1 LTNTNITTVDGNTVS
16 LGKGA
21 EEKVKKKPTKL
32 KTKNRAKGVII
43 NNSPQSLPNAS
54 YESWLIFL
62 DYGGYKLTTDKQSA
76 MNSFVKTKGSK
87 PVPVA
92 EGIKFHQLIK
102 AMHAKLSNSARYA
115 WDLVLPPSSC
125 NPILRYAASLLL
137 MTVTPVITDD
147 SIILV
152 FVPFFQGIHV
162 RSTWV
167 LEEGELGIVNRLQA
181 LDRQLMT
188 AHYILSATRN
198 WKGIPR
204 DYPELTHFVGVGPKL
219 SWIFIAVC
227 YGEDAVYYGD
237 EQGVPCNVHMVQIE
251 GDIGFTSQ

>member
-1 LTNTNITTVDGNTVS
+1 
-16 LGKGA
+16 
-21 EEKVKKKPTKL
+21 
-32 KTKNRAKGVII
+32 
-43 NNSPQSLPNAS
+43 
-54 YESWLIFL
+54 L

-115 WDLVLPPSSC
+115 WDDLVLPPSSC

-162 RSTWV
+162 RST
-167 LEEGELGIVNRLQA
+167 
-181 LDRQLMT
+181 
-188 AHYILSATRN
+188 
-198 WKGIPR
+198 
-204 DYPELTHFVGVGPKL
+204 
-219 SWIFIAVC
+219 
-227 YGEDAVYYGD
+227 
-237 EQGVPCNVHMVQIE
+237 
-251 GDIGFTSQ
+251 